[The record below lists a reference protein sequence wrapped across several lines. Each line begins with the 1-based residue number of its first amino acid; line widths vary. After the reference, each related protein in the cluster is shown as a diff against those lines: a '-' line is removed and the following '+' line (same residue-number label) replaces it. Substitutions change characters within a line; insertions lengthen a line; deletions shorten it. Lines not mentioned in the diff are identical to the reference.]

1 MNIYRMRPAHPEF
14 DWFEHNKKKRE
25 MLYDS
30 GEKLAEFSDDGRGRW
45 FYKNGKLALDYYN
58 AKGFT
63 ARNIFIYNFN
73 FYI

>member
-1 MNIYRMRPAHPEF
+1 
-14 DWFEHNKKKRE
+14 